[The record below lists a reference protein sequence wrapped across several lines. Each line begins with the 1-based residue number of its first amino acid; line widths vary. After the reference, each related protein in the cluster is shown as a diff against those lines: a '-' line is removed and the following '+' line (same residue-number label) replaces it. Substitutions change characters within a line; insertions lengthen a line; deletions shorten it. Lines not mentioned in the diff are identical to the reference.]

1 MGWDSLTIG
10 EALRRSAA
18 RSPTREAVIDGE
30 QRLSFAEL
38 DRRSD
43 ATASALLARG
53 VRHGDR
59 VAVWIANS
67 AEFVVLWM
75 ACARIGAVLVPINTR
90 LKIDEVRYVLEQ
102 SGACVLVMMDRRW
115 GIDFLAVLHALLPEC
130 AQAAGRIESA
140 AFPELHTVVLWGEA
154 SVPGTLA
161 LDALGASAI
170 DRAALDAAGSRV
182 RSDDT
187 VIIVYTSGTTGRP
200 KGAMHSHVM
209 LRNAANVAR
218 VMHIEPGER
227 ILGHMP
233 FYHIAGTL
241 TEILPC
247 VLLGCTLVTMPKWD
261 AEAALALIERERV
274 NFFGGIPT
282 HFIDCIDVL
291 KHSRYDTSCLKSAW
305 IGGAPV
311 TPDVARAAFASMR
324 LDALQAVYGMTETT
338 SSTVLSEFDAPLEV
352 LCDNKGKPIGEF
364 EVVVVDPVTE
374 RPAPVDAVG
383 EIRVRGH
390 IVMQGYFRNPEATR
404 EVMTA
409 DGFFKTGDLGCFD
422 GQGYL
427 KVTGR
432 VKDMFIV
439 GGTNAYPA
447 EIERMLQLHAGIKQ
461 AIVVGVP
468 HRRLGEVG
476 FAFVQPE
483 TPDSLDEA
491 ALHAYCQHTMADYK
505 VPRHFQFVSEF
516 PLTPTGKIQRYVLAE
531 RARAISAER
540 SDEAGLG

>member
-1 MGWDSLTIG
+1 MGWEAITIG
-10 EALRRSAA
+10 EALSRTAA
-18 RSPTREAVIDGE
+18 RCPQREAVVDGSK
-30 QRLSFAEL
+30 RVTFAEL
-38 DRRSD
+38 DRQCD
-43 ATASALLARG
+43 VMACALLARG

-59 VAVWIANS
+59 VAVWVANS
-67 AEFVVLWM
+67 HEFVVLWM
-75 ACARIGAVLVPINTR
+75 ACARIGAILVPINTR
-90 LKIDEVRYVLEQ
+90 LKTAEVRYVLEQ
-102 SGACVLVMMDRRW
+102 SGACLLVSMDENW
-115 GIDFLAVLHALLPEC
+115 GIDFVAMLHALLPEL
-130 AQAAGRIESA
+130 AESDGDRVTSE
-140 AFPELHTVVLWGEA
+140 AFPELHTVVVWGEQH
-154 SVPGTLA
+154 VPGTLSLQA
-161 LDALGASAI
+161 FGGGGVN
-170 DRAALDAAGSRV
+170 RPALDAAAAAT
-182 RSDDT
+182 DPNDT

-218 VMHIEPGER
+218 VMRIEPGER

-247 VLLGCTLVTMPKWD
+247 MLLGCTLVTMPKWD
-261 AEAALALIERERV
+261 PDVAMELIERERV
-274 NFFGGIPT
+274 NIFGGIPT
-282 HFIDCIDVL
+282 HFIDCIDALRRVN
-291 KHSRYDTSCLKSAW
+291 RDTSCLKSAW

-311 TPDVARAAFASMR
+311 TPDVAEAAFRQMR

-338 SSTVLSEFDAPLEV
+338 SSTVLSEFDAPLDV

-364 EVVVVDPVTE
+364 DVVVVDPITGA
-374 RPAPVDAVG
+374 PAPVGTVG

-422 GQGYL
+422 AQGYL

-447 EIERMLQLHAGIKQ
+447 EIERMLQQHPAVRQ

-468 HRRLGEVG
+468 HPRLGEVG
-476 FAFVQPE
+476 FAFVQVDQSA
-483 TPDSLDEA
+483 TVDQQQLRS
-491 ALHAYCQHTMADYK
+491 YCQTIMADYK
-505 VPRHFQFVSEF
+505 VPRHFCFVRDF

-531 RARAISAER
+531 RARENC
-540 SDEAGLG
+540 ENAGIQ